1 MTQSLFHDPTIRMEK
16 VAYSTRIDDD
26 VEEWPTAVV
35 RESYKQL
42 PFLKS
47 FETEVELDRV
57 DSSRGFGVGKML
69 VWPARMEKG
78 AAAKQRQLVTV
89 PVIIRNRE
97 MAPLDVYTYMDNML
111 PMDQDKL
118 AQVLFRPQVFEPRRR
133 KEAFMGTDISSQIT
147 PPDRGSQ
154 VPSAS
159 MGKHGHVKEAGWFGR
174 KRKKRGSAAPR
185 ELIGHFRLPVYD
197 GDPSVGKVVDH
208 YMHPVYKNE
217 APGITMSSE
226 AQFIPLKKQA
236 SVLEGTMHTYRRSDV
251 DATLQKIASHHGVR
265 HVFRTNRD
273 LHAAVQAL
281 SGVHE
286 KTAAE
291 KHAST
296 MANLRPTTVQIRKTE
311 GGFLVKTAN
320 HRFYKPEQ
328 TLASVF
334 DVQELTTEDAF
345 QQLMETGRVTYTTE
359 PAASGHTVKQ
369 ASVADRVGIYQTYE
383 AGQSAEG
390 LVVPHVVDFNNQP
403 LGLQLYVGEETH
415 ALQEKVAG
423 VFVRDVKIESDHPR
437 GVGAFIYQEGGQAL
451 AYEPV
456 RIDHKVKIA
465 GDTRFEATRLATGE
479 QIHISIVPGLRKAA
493 SVGNHVHLPP
503 SVRFVALGK
512 SAKVAESPA
521 DVEAFAYEKTAST
534 ESVTLLSDGV
544 SYSLRGENAQGM
556 DRDFLSEEETE
567 FALAALGLTGPQS
580 QALMKTAAARG
591 KAVAAHTRPVL
602 NWQTRG
608 MDVMRKTASAL
619 SGLSSV
625 PRADLTR
632 ELAVLCSPQAQGL
645 WKQAS
650 VILSKETADS
660 ILSLGFVTPENASL
674 YVNYLP
680 DLEKVAGKLA
690 ELLVASRLGMD
701 DVRESAAKNAMTQ
714 VNAVIRGLENL
725 RGRIE

>member
-217 APGITMSSE
+217 AP
-226 AQFIPLKKQA
+226 
-236 SVLEGTMHTYRRSDV
+236 
-251 DATLQKIASHHGVR
+251 
-265 HVFRTNRD
+265 
-273 LHAAVQAL
+273 
-281 SGVHE
+281 
-286 KTAAE
+286 
-291 KHAST
+291 
-296 MANLRPTTVQIRKTE
+296 
-311 GGFLVKTAN
+311 AN